1 MYKPMLA
8 VACAL
13 MMTACASTTPPIGE
27 NSPPRIR
34 QRPPQADLAECQ
46 VLPEA
51 KDGSRSE
58 ILSNHVLVSKAYHDC
73 LERHHALAEWVKRND
88 QPPVSKGE
96 QP

>member
-34 QRPPQADLAECQ
+34 QRPVQADLEECQ
-46 VLPEA
+46 APPEA
-51 KDGSRSE
+51 KDGSRAE
-58 ILSNHVLVSKAYHDC
+58 VLANHVLVAKAYYDC
-73 LERHHALAEWVKRND
+73 QERHRALSEWVKRNE
-88 QPPVSKGE
+88 P
-96 QP
+96 